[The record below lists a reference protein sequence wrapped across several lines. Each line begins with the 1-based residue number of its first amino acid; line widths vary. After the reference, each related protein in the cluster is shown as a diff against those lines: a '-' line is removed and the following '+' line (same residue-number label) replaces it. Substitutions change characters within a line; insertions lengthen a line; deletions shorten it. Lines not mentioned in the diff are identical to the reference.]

1 MRIEANP
8 IFLASGSLSIKTDM
22 SGKIDLSSCIAT
34 SRTNDLT
41 CSNIEIGNQALCSM
55 TDILKL
61 AVELYQAVVVSLGQ
75 DVRGLGC
82 PSFHRY
88 TRCVL
93 RALLAQLH
101 SCKAGCHWLWRQ
113 ILRPGGTSNGSV
125 VWVAPFSSR
134 PTWRG
139 EILSTMHC
147 LTISS
152 ANSLSVQWLIARP

>member
-1 MRIEANP
+1 MRIEAIGNQIP
-8 IFLASGSLSIKTDM
+8 FFGIRFTLNQDADM

-88 TRCVL
+88 TVRSPSFA
-93 RALLAQLH
+93 RSIAL
-101 SCKAGCHWLWRQ
+101 
-113 ILRPGGTSNGSV
+113 
-125 VWVAPFSSR
+125 
-134 PTWRG
+134 
-139 EILSTMHC
+139 M
-147 LTISS
+147 
-152 ANSLSVQWLIARP
+152 